1 MDSLEKFSQSLMNDS
16 SLTSSPISTTTSSI
30 DTPIISSEDAF
41 KSSGNGGGAPSFG
54 GFVSYFTPV
63 IISVAVITIVVVA
76 LPKIFN
82 INPPAPAVTPPPTP
96 PPPPPPNY
104 QTDSQFCGTSA
115 SDAVNCNAYGTGYSC
130 DQGVCRCSG
139 GGCVCNNQ
147 QSGGT
152 CSGINQ
158 RCDLGGCRCN
168 SQGGT
173 TLTYCSDTSACHD
186 FLAGEGPT
194 YNASTGEY
202 TITKCGS
209 CTQSQSY
216 NPLPNTAT
224 YGLYKCCG
232 AQGITELRT
241 EFNCSDC
248 GDTCNQSGATD
259 CVENLGNPGNF
270 NCG

>member
-1 MDSLEKFSQSLMNDS
+1 M
-16 SLTSSPISTTTSSI
+16 
-30 DTPIISSEDAF
+30 
-41 KSSGNGGGAPSFG
+41 
-54 GFVSYFTPV
+54 
-63 IISVAVITIVVVA
+63 VVA

-96 PPPPPPNY
+96 PPPTPPNY

-115 SDAVNCNAYGTGYSC
+115 SDAVNCNANGTGYSC
-130 DQGVCRCSG
+130 VGGVCKCQSGICS
-139 GGCVCNNQ
+139 CSQ

-152 CSGINQ
+152 CNGINQ
-158 RCDLGGCRCN
+158 RCTSGGCACN

-186 FLAGEGPT
+186 LLAGENPT
-194 YNASTGEY
+194 YDGITGEF
-202 TITKCGS
+202 TITKCGY

-216 NPLPNTAT
+216 NPIPNTAT

-241 EFNCSDC
+241 QTNCSDC
-248 GDTCNQSGATD
+248 FDTCNQSGATN